1 MRIGYMLVPAL
12 VAALA
17 LPALAQTPAPAPA
30 APTLRGTPPEAY
42 KYLTR
47 EEIAR
52 LAFRPGPV
60 NSVVVSDH
68 ESYFVEFVQRQDNG
82 NSIESHLHWVDIV
95 TVLAGEGTL
104 TYGGRVDNPDVT
116 NPSEPRGT
124 RPMVG
129 GTVQRLRPGDYVLV
143 PAGLWHTFSATPGSE
158 PHLGSD
164 AFGHSR
170 DM

>member
-1 MRIGYMLVPAL
+1 MRIAFMLVPAIFL
-12 VAALA
+12 V
-17 LPALAQTPAPAPA
+17 LPAVARAQAPA

-52 LAFRPGPV
+52 LALRPGPV
-60 NSVVVSDH
+60 NSTVVSDH
-68 ESYFVEFVQRQDNG
+68 ESYFVEFVQRHDNG

-116 NPSEPRGT
+116 NPAEPRGT

-129 GTVQRLRPGDYVLV
+129 GTVQRLRPGDYVVV
-143 PAGLWHTFSATPGSE
+143 PAGLWHTFSATAGNT
-158 PHLGSD
+158 LNYVI
-164 AFGHSR
+164 FKQR
-170 DM
+170 Q